1 MATEISVP
9 DIGDFESVEIIEI
22 LVKPGDTIKKNDPVV
37 TLESDKSS
45 VEVPSPFAG
54 KISALKV
61 KIGDKVSTGS
71 VLALIEDEK
80 AKVEQQSSEQEKEKT
95 KPLVLKE
102 DDVLPE
108 TEKIIK
114 EAESTIPQTSLE
126 SSTVQPIQIDEIT
139 KVDELKV
146 DKEETAE
153 DKLVIVQ
160 DKLLRT
166 MAEME
171 NQRRRFEKEK
181 QEAFEFGGFNFAGES
196 LSLLDNID
204 RAIMSF
210 RNDEN
215 LKNNK
220 DLNKIIDGIEVV
232 KKDLVSIFKKNG
244 IESIECINKKFD
256 PNFHQ
261 AMLEVEDNTK
271 EPGTVV
277 QEIQKGY
284 MMKDRLLRPSLV
296 SVTKKREEKL
306 EKTTNDDKKTDK
318 KSEKKWLFCL

>member
-1 MATEISVP
+1 MTKSE
-9 DIGDFESVEIIEI
+9 
-22 LVKPGDTIKKNDPVV
+22 KK
-37 TLESDKSS
+37 
-45 VEVPSPFAG
+45 
-54 KISALKV
+54 
-61 KIGDKVSTGS
+61 
-71 VLALIEDEK
+71 
-80 AKVEQQSSEQEKEKT
+80 EQEK
-95 KPLVLKE
+95 
-102 DDVLPE
+102 
-108 TEKIIK
+108 
-114 EAESTIPQTSLE
+114 TSLE
-126 SSTVQPIQIDEIT
+126 DKNKTQNKEHDEKKITPIKDET
-139 KVDELKV
+139 L
-146 DKEETAE
+146 EEKFKKIQE
-153 DKLVIVQ
+153 
-160 DKLLRT
+160 KLLRT

-181 QEAFEFGGFNFAGES
+181 QEAFEFGGFNFASES
-196 LSLLDNID
+196 LLLLDNIE

-261 AMLEVEDNTK
+261 SMLEVEDNTK

-318 KSEKKWLFCL
+318 KSEKK